1 MGGAGESQ
9 ALHGQGQLGLNSRLH
24 GRAPRVATITDVAR
38 MAGVSPMTVSRVVNG
53 ETKVR
58 AETRERVTAAIA
70 TLNYLPNQAAR
81 RLAGSEPIRVGLLY
95 NEPSAGYL
103 NEFLIGLLNKASL
116 SHVQLVVRKCDA
128 ADSEERL
135 TADMIDQGVDGL
147 MLLPPFCESDALL
160 ALMAQTQTLAVA
172 VSRGI
177 PPQQVC
183 AVSID
188 DYQAA
193 YEMTRHL
200 LALGHQRLGFIIG
213 NPRQTS
219 SSRRLAGFRAALT
232 DAGLDLAE
240 HEVHAQGMFTYR
252 SGLDAAERLLS
263 EPHRPTAIFASND
276 DMAAATVAIAHRMGL
291 DVPSDLTVVGFDDA
305 PLATTI
311 WPELTT
317 VRQPIMEIAG
327 AAVDLLVRH
336 IRARRAGQVLCS
348 EHVVKDFALV
358 RRQSDAAPRLRPP
371 VRLGSAG

>member
-1 MGGAGESQ
+1 
-9 ALHGQGQLGLNSRLH
+9 LNARLH

-58 AETRERVTAAIA
+58 VETRERVTAAIA
-70 TLNYLPNQAAR
+70 ALNYLPNQAAR
-81 RLAGSEPIRVGLLY
+81 GLAGALPVRVGLLY

-116 SHVQLVVRKCDA
+116 SHVQLTVRKCDA
-128 ADSEERL
+128 TDSEERL
-135 TADMIDQGVDGL
+135 TAEMIEQGVDGL

-160 ALMAQTQTLAVA
+160 ALMAQTQMPGVA

-213 NPRQTS
+213 NPRQTCS
-219 SSRRLAGFRAALT
+219 ARRLAGFRAALT
-232 DAGLDLAE
+232 AAGLDLAE
-240 HEVHAQGMFTYR
+240 HEATAQGMFTYR

-263 EPHRPTAIFASND
+263 RPHRPTAIFASND
-276 DMAAATVAIAHRMGL
+276 EMAAATVAIAHRMGL

-317 VRQPIMEIAG
+317 VRQPIMEMAG

-336 IRARRAGQVLCS
+336 IRARRAGQVLGS
-348 EHVVKDFALV
+348 EHVVKEFVLV

-371 VRLGSAG
+371 VRLGAAG